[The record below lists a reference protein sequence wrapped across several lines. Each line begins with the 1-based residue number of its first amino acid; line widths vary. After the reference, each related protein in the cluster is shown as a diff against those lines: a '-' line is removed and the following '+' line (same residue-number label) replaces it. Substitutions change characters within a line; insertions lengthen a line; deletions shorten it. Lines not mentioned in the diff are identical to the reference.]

1 MINDPCRTLS
11 VVSVVFIG
19 IIITIPIICG
29 FLGFFLP
36 SFNYQPILGKGEF
49 SLNYFYISMNIPGIY
64 KSIILSIFTCLVS
77 TILAL
82 FFSQVILLY
91 FFKTKFYN
99 YIKIIISPLIALPHI
114 TMAICLI
121 FLLSP
126 SGLLLRSIS
135 PWLTGFDRPPNS
147 YIFPDEYGF
156 FLILGLMLKEIPF
169 LILVSL
175 SALREFSST
184 KIFDLG
190 KSFQHSSFSS
200 WFILI
205 FPIIYKKIRLVV
217 FIIIAFSSSVVDM
230 SLLLAPS
237 TPSTLSVRILQIF
250 QSSDMDSFFI
260 ASNLSLIQLLIII
273 ILLIFWIVLEKI
285 IKQKYFYIFF
295 IKITSFKL
303 EFVKCVIL
311 CFSIILFLLSFM
323 GIISSIL
330 WGFSENW
337 YFPNFFPNDLNTS
350 GFLSFYDQNQ
360 SIIFISIF
368 IPLIVSL
375 LSTSLTI
382 MWVELLDYL
391 NIKKTQFEWI
401 IFIPLF
407 IPQISFLIG
416 LQSFM
421 IFLNYNSF
429 LISLIFVQL
438 FYVIPYCFI
447 ILAPAMREVKSD
459 YIKVASSL
467 GKNRIGRL
475 FKIKIPLVLPSL
487 LTSFAIGMIVS
498 FSLYLPVYFIGAG
511 RVTTLTVEALN
522 LALSGS
528 KQDLGIATFF
538 QIFFPILLLII
549 IAFINRKTIKWKFN
563 FN

>member
-1 MINDPCRTLS
+1 MLDDFYRL
-11 VVSVVFIG
+11 VSKVSIVFIG
-19 IIITIPIICG
+19 IIITIPIFCG

-36 SFNYQPILGKGEF
+36 SFNYLPILGKGEL
-49 SLNYFYISMNIPGIY
+49 SLNYFYISLNIPGIY
-64 KSIILSIFTCLVS
+64 KSIILSIFTGLVS
-77 TILAL
+77 TFLAL

-114 TMAICLI
+114 TMAIGLI

-126 SGLLLRSIS
+126 SGLLLRSVS
-135 PWLTGFDRPPNS
+135 PWLTGFDRPPNT

-156 FLILGLMLKEIPF
+156 FLILGLILKEIPF

-184 KIFDLG
+184 KFFDLG
-190 KSFQHSSFSS
+190 KSFQHSNFST
-200 WFILI
+200 WFTLI
-205 FPIIYKKIRLVV
+205 FPIIYKKIRLLV

-273 ILLIFWIVLEKI
+273 ILFIFWIILEKI
-285 IKQKYFYIFF
+285 IKLQYFYIFF
-295 IKITSFKL
+295 IKITSIRS
-303 EFVKCVIL
+303 EFLKFIIL
-311 CFSIILFLLSFM
+311 CFVIGLFLLSFM
-323 GIISSIL
+323 GIICSIM
-330 WGFSENW
+330 WGFSQNW
-337 YFPNFFPNDLNTS
+337 YFPNFFPNNLNIDS
-350 GFLSFYDQNQ
+350 FVSFYDQNK
-360 SIIFISIF
+360 SLIFISVF
-368 IPLIVSL
+368 IPFMVSL

-382 MWVELLDYL
+382 IWVELLDYL

-416 LQSFM
+416 IQSFI

-438 FYVIPYCFI
+438 FYVIPYSFI
-447 ILAPAMREVKSD
+447 ILAPAIREVKFD

-467 GKNRIGRL
+467 GKNRIERL

-498 FSLYLPVYFIGAG
+498 FSLYVPVYFIGAG

-538 QIFFPILLLII
+538 QIFFPILLLLT
-549 IAFINRKTIKWKFN
+549 IALINKKTIKWKI
-563 FN
+563 

>member
-1 MINDPCRTLS
+1 MLNNFRRLLS
-11 VVSVVFIG
+11 KTSVVFIG
-19 IIITIPIICG
+19 FIIIIPMFFG

-36 SFNYQPILGKGEF
+36 SFNYLPILGKGEF
-49 SLNYFYISMNIPGIY
+49 GLNYFYISMNIPGIY
-64 KSIILSIFTCLVS
+64 KSILLSIFTGLVS
-77 TILAL
+77 TVFAL

-91 FFKTKFYN
+91 FFKTKFYS

-114 TMAICLI
+114 TMAIGLI

-126 SGLLLRSIS
+126 SGLLLRSVS

-184 KIFDLG
+184 RFYDLG
-190 KSFQHSSFSS
+190 KSFQHSSFST

-205 FPIIYKKIRLVV
+205 FPMIYKKIRLVV

-250 QSSDMDSFFI
+250 QSSEIDSFFI
-260 ASNLSLIQLLIII
+260 ASNLSLIQLLLII
-273 ILLIFWIVLEKI
+273 ILLIFWIILEKI
-285 IKQKYFYIFF
+285 IKLKYFYILF
-295 IKITSFKL
+295 IKITSFKS
-303 EFVKCVIL
+303 EFLKSLIL
-311 CFSIILFLLSFM
+311 CFGISLFLLSFM
-323 GIISSIL
+323 GIITSML

-337 YFPNFFPNDLNTS
+337 YFPDLFPNDLNIN
-350 GFLSFYDQNQ
+350 GFSSFYDQNK
-360 SIIFISIF
+360 SLIFISIF
-368 IPLIVSL
+368 IPLMVSL

-382 MWVELLDYL
+382 IWVELLDYL
-391 NIKKTQFEWI
+391 KIKKTQFERI

-416 LQSFM
+416 LQSFVV
-421 IFLNYNSF
+421 FFNYNNF
-429 LISLIFVQL
+429 LIPLIFVQL

-447 ILAPAMREVKSD
+447 ILAPAVREVKSE

-467 GKNRIGRL
+467 GKNRIERL

-487 LTSFAIGMIVS
+487 LTSFAVGIIVS

-538 QIFFPILLLII
+538 QILFPILLIVT
-549 IAFINRKTIKWKFN
+549 IAIINRKIIKWKFN

>member
-1 MINDPCRTLS
+1 MANDFYLLLS
-11 VVSVVFIG
+11 KTSIVFIG
-19 IIITIPIICG
+19 IIITIPIFCG
-29 FLGFFLP
+29 FFGFFLP
-36 SFNYQPILGKGEF
+36 SFNYLPILGKGEI
-49 SLNYFYISMNIPGIY
+49 SLSYFYMSMNIPGIY
-64 KSIILSIFTCLVS
+64 KSIILSIFTGLIS
-77 TILAL
+77 TALAL

-114 TMAICLI
+114 TMAIGLI

-126 SGLLLRSIS
+126 SGLLLRSVS
-135 PWLTGFDRPPNS
+135 PWFTGFDRPPNT

-156 FLILGLMLKEIPF
+156 VLILGLMLKEIPF

-184 KIFDLG
+184 KFFDLG
-190 KSFQHSSFSS
+190 KSFQHSSFST

-250 QSSDMDSFFI
+250 QSSDTESFFL
-260 ASNLSLIQLLIII
+260 ASNLSLIQLLLIFT
-273 ILLIFWIVLEKI
+273 LFIFWIVLEKI
-285 IKQKYFYIFF
+285 IKQEYFYFFF
-295 IKITSFKL
+295 IKISSLKL
-303 EFVKCVIL
+303 DFLKFVNL
-311 CFSIILFLLSFM
+311 CFGIILFLLSFM
-323 GIISSIL
+323 GIICSIL

-337 YFPNFFPNDLNTS
+337 YFPNFFPNSLNLDS
-350 GFLSFYDQNQ
+350 FLSFYDQNK
-360 SIIFISIF
+360 SLILISIF
-368 IPLIVSL
+368 IPLMVSF
-375 LSTSLTI
+375 LSSTLTI
-382 MWVELLDYL
+382 IWVELLDYL
-391 NIKKTQFEWI
+391 KIKKTQFEWI

-416 LQSFM
+416 MQSFI
-421 IFLNYNSF
+421 IFFNFNSF
-429 LISLIFVQL
+429 FIPLIFVQL

-447 ILAPAMREVKSD
+447 ILAPAIREVKSD

-467 GKNRIGRL
+467 GKNRIERL
-475 FKIKIPLVLPSL
+475 FKIKIPLILPSF
-487 LTSFAIGMIVS
+487 LTSFSIGVIVS
-498 FSLYLPVYFIGAG
+498 FSLYVPVYFIGAG

-538 QIFFPILLLII
+538 QILFPILLLLT
-549 IAFINRKTIKWKFN
+549 IALINRKTRKWKI
-563 FN
+563 